1 LKQTRNQKKAAS
13 PPAQETHC
21 LLHKKVFQG
30 CGLVGADGFAAQ
42 PSFEWQAWREV
53 VAAA

>member
-42 PSFEWQAWREV
+42 PSFGWQAWREV